1 MAVNYRDPNVLR
13 RHIRRIIDFYHPA
26 CIDSERG
33 GYINQFTDDG
43 TIYDRDTKHLVGT
56 CRFIFNYAVAAELF
70 GGGEYRSAAAHGVA
84 FLQSAHRQSD
94 GGFAWVLGP
103 RGVEDGTRHCYGH
116 AFVLLAAALAAR
128 AGVSEADTLTGEVYE
143 LLEERF
149 WDPGA
154 RLYVDE
160 IAAGNWR
167 EISPY
172 RGQNANMHLCEAM
185 LAAFETSRED
195 RYLDRALTLAKRIC
209 VELAAPAQGLIWEHY
224 TTDWQHDWEYNRDDA
239 KNLFRPYGYLPGHFV
254 EWAKLLLILERHRAE
269 PWLAPAAARLFDTAL
284 QRSWDQEQGGMH
296 YAFAPDGTILDTD
309 RYYWVLAETVAAAA
323 LLAVRTGEARYW
335 TGTTAPGTTPTAIS
349 WITRTARGT
358 GSWTVAGTAT
368 TTRRA
373 RRARPITTRSAPV
386 TRFCAPC
393 ATKATKAIKAN
404 KAIKA
409 IKANKANKANKDCAA
424 ALPRRPLGARRC
436 AVGSSCSRRPCG
448 PAASATTRSGRSC
461 PR

>member
-70 GGGEYRSAAAHGVA
+70 ASGEYRSAAAHGVA

-128 AGVSEADTLTGEVYE
+128 AGVSGADTLAGEVFE

-160 IAAGNWR
+160 IAAGNWQ

-209 VELAAPAQGLIWEHY
+209 VELAAPARGLIWEHY

-335 TGTTAPGTTPTAIS
+335 DWYDRAWHYADRHFVDHAHGA
-349 WITRTARGT
+349 WYRVLDRGGHRYDDKKSPPSKT
-358 GSWTVAGTAT
+358 
-368 TTRRA
+368 
-373 RRARPITTRSAPV
+373 
-386 TRFCAPC
+386 
-393 ATKATKAIKAN
+393 
-404 KAIKA
+404 
-409 IKANKANKANKDCAA
+409 DYH
-424 ALPRRPLGARRC
+424 PLGACYEILRALRHQ
-436 AVGSSCSRRPCG
+436 GQ
-448 PAASATTRSGRSC
+448 
-461 PR
+461 

>member
-70 GGGEYRSAAAHGVA
+70 ASGEYRSAAAHGVA

-284 QRSWDQEQGGMH
+284 QRSWDQGQGGMH

-335 TGTTAPGTTPTAIS
+335 D
-349 WITRTARGT
+349 WYD
-358 GSWTVAGTAT
+358 
-368 TTRRA
+368 RA
-373 RRARPITTRSAPV
+373 WHYADRHFVDHAHGAWYRVLDRDGHRYDDKKSPPSKT
-386 TRFCAPC
+386 
-393 ATKATKAIKAN
+393 
-404 KAIKA
+404 
-409 IKANKANKANKDCAA
+409 DYH
-424 ALPRRPLGARRC
+424 PLGACYEILRALRHQ
-436 AVGSSCSRRPCG
+436 G
-448 PAASATTRSGRSC
+448 P
-461 PR
+461 